1 MNFKHILLFMSAAL
15 IFSACTPSKTKKT
28 PPAKAACC
36 QPHPKA
42 LETVEDPEV
51 QTSEE
56 TTEETTKETSATTA
70 PKKAC
75 CLSLGEFNAPL
86 HPKQVA
92 ALNLP
97 KGVNILYF
105 HNKKRCPTCISIE
118 KNTKEVVHTHF
129 GSAKDIHF
137 QSFDISDAK
146 NEAFINTF
154 EVSFS
159 SLILVIVDP
168 SNEVQPYSQEDITKF
183 AFANSRKEPEAFKA
197 RLLSEINTIR

>member
-1 MNFKHILLFMSAAL
+1 MNYKHILLFMSAAL
-15 IFSACTPSKTKKT
+15 VFSACTPSKTKKT

-42 LETVEDPEV
+42 LETVEAPDA
-51 QTSEE
+51 QTSGE
-56 TTEETTKETSATTA
+56 TTENTTHETSATKA

-118 KNTKEVVHTHF
+118 KNTKEVLDTHF
-129 GSAKDIHF
+129 GNAKDIHF
-137 QSFDISDAK
+137 HVLDISEAK
-146 NEAFINTF
+146 NEAFVNTF

-159 SLILVIVDP
+159 SLLLVIVDP

-183 AFANSRKEPEAFKA
+183 AFANSRKEPETFKD
-197 RLLSEINTIR
+197 RLLSELNTIR

>member
-1 MNFKHILLFMSAAL
+1 MNYKHILLFMSAAL
-15 IFSACTPSKTKKT
+15 VFSACTPSKTKKT

-42 LETVEDPEV
+42 LETVEAPEA
-51 QTSEE
+51 QTQQATAE
-56 TTEETTKETSATTA
+56 TTENTA

-118 KNTKEVVHTHF
+118 KNTKEVVDTHF

-137 QSFDISDAK
+137 HVFDISDSK

-154 EVSFS
+154 EVTFS
-159 SLILVIVDP
+159 SLILVVVDP

-197 RLLSEINTIR
+197 RLLSELNTIR